1 MRQQVIALVARR
13 IAWAALAAS
22 LAVPATSLAQ
32 APKLPQQLPVPRAVP
47 KPEVPEIAR
56 PLRPG
61 QPGQAG
67 QTAPPA
73 PPQPT
78 SPASPAGPRDPFTP
92 LVTRAPEG
100 ENRPSLSGL
109 RLVGVVWDPVHR
121 DQIRALVETPD
132 GLGYYVRVN
141 EQKFGGT
148 VVGID
153 RNSVRFTVSDQDPGG
168 QRRTRTVELKLN

>member
-1 MRQQVIALVARR
+1 MRQQAFALVVRR
-13 IAWAALAAS
+13 IGWAALAAF
-22 LAVPATSLAQ
+22 LAVPGTSFAQ
-32 APKLPQQLPVPRAVP
+32 APALPPQLP
-47 KPEVPEIAR
+47 R
-56 PLRPG
+56 PLQPG
-61 QPGQAG
+61 QPGQVG
-67 QTAPPA
+67 QAAPPA
-73 PPQPT
+73 TPQPAR
-78 SPASPAGPRDPFTP
+78 PASPAGPRDPFTP
-92 LVTRAPEG
+92 LVTKAPEG

-109 RLVGVVWDPVHR
+109 RLVGIVWDPVRR

-141 EQKFGGT
+141 EEKFGAK

>member
-1 MRQQVIALVARR
+1 MHHQAIAVVARR
-13 IAWAALAAS
+13 LAGAALAAC

-32 APKLPQQLPVPRAVP
+32 APKFPELP
-47 KPEVPEIAR
+47 
-56 PLRPG
+56 RPG
-61 QPGQAG
+61 AKPAAPAGQAA
-67 QTAPPA
+67 APA
-73 PPQPT
+73 TPQPAA
-78 SPASPAGPRDPFTP
+78 PASPAGPRDPFAP
-92 LVTRAPEG
+92 LVTKAPEG

-109 RLVGVVWDPVHR
+109 RLVGIVWDPVHR

-141 EQKFGGT
+141 EEKFGGK

>member
-1 MRQQVIALVARR
+1 MHQPVFALVVRR
-13 IAWAALAAS
+13 IGWAALAAF
-22 LAVPATSLAQ
+22 LAVPATSFAQ
-32 APKLPQQLPVPRAVP
+32 APKLPEQLPVPRAVP

-56 PLRPG
+56 PL

-67 QTAPPA
+67 QAAAPA
-73 PPQPT
+73 TPQPT

-92 LVTRAPEG
+92 LVTKAPEG

-109 RLVGVVWDPVHR
+109 RLVGIVWDPGRR

-141 EQKFGGT
+141 EEKFGAK